1 MNSNSSFN
9 ILVSAMAINSKKKIL
24 LLCTGNSC
32 RSQIAEGLVKKQIGT
47 HFEVFSAGTIPKTV
61 DLRAIE
67 TMNEIG
73 IDISNSE
80 STDVNDLLA
89 EKFDL
94 VITLCDNARE
104 NCPLFPGDV
113 EIIHIGFNDPAF
125 FNGTDEEVRL
135 NFQELRE
142 AIQEKLLTYLRT
154 KFSIVE

>member
-1 MNSNSSFN
+1 M
-9 ILVSAMAINSKKKIL
+9 ITINRKKKIL

-32 RSQIAEGLVKKQIGT
+32 RSQIAECLVKERLGT

-73 IDISNSE
+73 IDISNNE
-80 STDVNDLLA
+80 STDVNDLLT

-104 NCPLFPGDV
+104 NCPLFPGNV

-125 FNGTDEEVRL
+125 FNGTDGEVRL
-135 NFQELRE
+135 NFRELRE
-142 AIQEKLLTYLRT
+142 EIQEKLLAYLKT
-154 KFSIVE
+154 KFFIDG

>member
-1 MNSNSSFN
+1 M
-9 ILVSAMAINSKKKIL
+9 ITINQKKKIL

-32 RSQIAEGLVKKQIGT
+32 RSQMAEGLVKERLGT

-73 IDISNSE
+73 IDISNNE
-80 STDVNDLLA
+80 STDVNDLLT

-104 NCPLFPGDV
+104 SCPLFPENV
-113 EIIHIGFNDPAF
+113 EIIHIGFNDPVF

-135 NFQELRE
+135 NFRELRE
-142 AIQEKLLTYLRT
+142 EIQEKLLAYLKT
-154 KFSIVE
+154 KFFIAG

>member
-1 MNSNSSFN
+1 M
-9 ILVSAMAINSKKKIL
+9 ITINQKKKIL

-32 RSQIAEGLVKKQIGT
+32 RSQMAEGLVKERLGT
-47 HFEVFSAGTIPKTV
+47 HFEVFSAGTIPKAV

-73 IDISNSE
+73 IDISNNE
-80 STDVNDLLA
+80 STDVNDLLT

-104 NCPLFPGDV
+104 SCPLFPENV
-113 EIIHIGFNDPAF
+113 EIIHIGFNDPVF

-135 NFQELRE
+135 NFRELRE
-142 AIQEKLLTYLRT
+142 EIQEKLLAYLKT
-154 KFSIVE
+154 KFFIAG